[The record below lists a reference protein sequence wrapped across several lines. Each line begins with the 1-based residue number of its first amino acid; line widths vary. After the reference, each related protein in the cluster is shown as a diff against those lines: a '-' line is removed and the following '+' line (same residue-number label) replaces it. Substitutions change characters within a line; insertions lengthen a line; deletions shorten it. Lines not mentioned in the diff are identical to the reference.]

1 MILSM
6 TGFGR
11 KVVENEEYRCEVEA
25 RSLNHRY
32 CDITVKLPKQLSFL
46 EPKIRKLIQERI
58 SRGKVDISINLIS
71 SSGTSKEVVVN
82 YPLAQ
87 EISKAL
93 KSISTRFGIREPDIS
108 PFLSELITIHNGQ
121 GEEDVWPLVE
131 RTVYEALNE
140 LMAFRASEGKAL
152 KNDLTETVDRIKNLV
167 GKLETLAANE
177 PNLLKKRLEERLSEL
192 EVGVDPQ
199 RLAQEVAILADRV
212 DIKEEIVRMRSHI
225 SQWLKVMEE
234 GSPCGRRLDF
244 LTQEMHREAST
255 MASKSR
261 DAKLIAITVEL
272 RDEIG
277 KLKEQV
283 QNVE

>member
-1 MILSM
+1 M

>member
-152 KNDLTETVDRIKNLV
+152 KNDLTETVDRIKTLV

>member
-1 MILSM
+1 M

-58 SRGKVDISINLIS
+58 SRGKIDISINLIS

-152 KNDLTETVDRIKNLV
+152 KNDLTETVYRIKTLV